1 MVLPVI
7 LVQCPQDRPFRADRF
22 QFWGSGHRAVEF
34 LQLVF
39 TPPCVLLED
48 FQTVGHVV
56 LAGGALA
63 AQVGHEACKSRGGN
77 HNLQQEIQIL
87 PKPPESLPSPG
98 HFFLG
103 RQRCI
108 SSKAMNTS
116 HAIISTVAGSSQGHK
131 KWPWSGEGKPV
142 STKAMTVMF
151 FDSKAPDVSPN
162 GKWGKHLMG
171 QNDSLRSNWNYS
183 SF

>member
-7 LVQCPQDRPFRADRF
+7 LVQGPQDRRFRADRF
-22 QFWGSGHRAVEF
+22 PFWGSSHGAVEF
-34 LQLVF
+34 LQLLF
-39 TPPCVLLED
+39 IPLCVLLED

-87 PKPPESLPSPG
+87 PKPPESPPSPG

-103 RQRCI
+103 QQHCI
-108 SSKAMNTS
+108 SPKAMNTS
-116 HAIISTVAGSSQGHK
+116 CAIVSTAAGSSQGHK
-131 KWPWSGEGKPV
+131 KMTLEWGGKARFH
-142 STKAMTVMF
+142 KGD
-151 FDSKAPDVSPN
+151 DSNV
-162 GKWGKHLMG
+162 L
-171 QNDSLRSNWNYS
+171 
-183 SF
+183 

>member
-22 QFWGSGHRAVEF
+22 QFWGSSHRAVEF

-39 TPPCVLLED
+39 IPLCVLLED
-48 FQTVGHVV
+48 LQTVGHVV

-87 PKPPESLPSPG
+87 PKPPVSAQPWPFLPWPTTLHFPKG
-98 HFFLG
+98 HEYKPCYCFPCCWVLPRPQKMTLEWGGTARF
-103 RQRCI
+103 
-108 SSKAMNTS
+108 
-116 HAIISTVAGSSQGHK
+116 HK
-131 KWPWSGEGKPV
+131 GD
-142 STKAMTVMF
+142 
-151 FDSKAPDVSPN
+151 DSNV
-162 GKWGKHLMG
+162 L
-171 QNDSLRSNWNYS
+171 
-183 SF
+183 